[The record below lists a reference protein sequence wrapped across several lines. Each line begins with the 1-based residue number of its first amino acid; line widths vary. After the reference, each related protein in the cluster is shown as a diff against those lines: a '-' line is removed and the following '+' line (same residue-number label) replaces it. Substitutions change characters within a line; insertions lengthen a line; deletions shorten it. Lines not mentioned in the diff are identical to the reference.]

1 MGSKRRSVI
10 SARKHAIHAGC
21 EQVSNF
27 LAARTI
33 KLQSANM
40 ISTVLRSEMNISR
53 RRRLNQN
60 VNPRCRVN
68 RERKRERE
76 RERVE
81 RKGRNGKTKWKKD
94 STRLRCRCR
103 TTTMTFDHEYTRRV
117 FHRPKGARKCA
128 IDVHPDKWNAIS
140 RTFQV
145 CRSIEIGNLREN
157 NPRRMEIIEESVIK
171 FSSHLWVLFFYFI
184 YEAKRNLDFE
194 LAKVPARY
202 TFERKFLLITEKN
215 FYIFAFCTLSHINPV
230 EQRNKW
236 KFGKF
241 LV

>member
-68 RERKRERE
+68 RERERE
-76 RERVE
+76 RGWKE
-81 RKGRNGKTKWKKD
+81 KGET
-94 STRLRCRCR
+94 
-103 TTTMTFDHEYTRRV
+103 E
-117 FHRPKGARKCA
+117 
-128 IDVHPDKWNAIS
+128 
-140 RTFQV
+140 
-145 CRSIEIGNLREN
+145 
-157 NPRRMEIIEESVIK
+157 
-171 FSSHLWVLFFYFI
+171 
-184 YEAKRNLDFE
+184 KRNEKKTRPGCVVD
-194 LAKVPARY
+194 VARRRWRSTTNTRAACSTGQRALGNVQS
-202 TFERKFLLITEKN
+202 TFTRTNEMRFRGLSKFVDQSKLEIYART
-215 FYIFAFCTLSHINPV
+215 I
-230 EQRNKW
+230 RDGW
-236 KFGKF
+236 K
-241 LV
+241 